1 MGLKNPFIKQMI
13 QWIKDDFESLDNI
26 KMLEFGNQVVRPGHG
41 YSETTGKDLWTNRGV
56 NHTSVDVNGKH
67 GSLIRDLSELNDFT
81 QWENHFDVVYNAGTT
96 EHVEPYRSQYTA
108 FQIAHI
114 CCRHGGLMIHGVPSI
129 ELRERSGT
137 WKRHCHYYY
146 SEEFWRN
153 LAKWNGYDIIH
164 LELTTSW
171 TAVYRKQKTSEW
183 KIPKEVLL
191 SEVHIRNED
200 IDFNDTNYSHQRKFF
215 ER

>member
-1 MGLKNPFIKQMI
+1 MI
-13 QWIKDDFESLDNI
+13 L
-26 KMLEFGNQVVRPGHG
+26 L
-41 YSETTGKDLWTNRGV
+41 
-56 NHTSVDVNGKH
+56 NGKTILMKH
-67 GSLIRDLSELNDFT
+67 
-81 QWENHFDVVYNAGTT
+81 NAGTT

-200 IDFNDTNYSHQRKFF
+200 IDFNDTNYSHQRNSLRDDKSLLSLMKILRFYRNNSCLGF
-215 ER
+215 WINKKKR

>member
-13 QWIKDDFESLDNI
+13 QWIKDDFGSLDNI

-41 YSETTGKDLWTNRGV
+41 YSETTGKELWTNRGV
-56 NHTSVDVNGKH
+56 NHTSVDVNGKL
-67 GSLIRDLSELNDFT
+67 GSLVRDLSELNDFT

-96 EHVEPYRSQYTA
+96 EHVEPYQSQYTA

-129 ELRERSGT
+129 ELREQKGT

-146 SEEFWRN
+146 SGEFWRN

-171 TAVYRKQKTSEW
+171 TSVYRKQKTSEW